1 MVERLTVGNLARIN
15 STRRL
20 KTQLAGRLFQY
31 TKVYQQ
37 STQPYLL
44 CSLHHGYSPL
54 NKKPVQGENPI
65 TSFGI
70 RVMFSVFREE
80 TFISRLK
87 ILKMQISP
95 GLSRALLQ
103 KHEKTRYTWPGCN
116 WKSSWYHTPA
126 NAALMILFKIWRV
139 RSISYD
145 MLRIPKLGKVIGP
158 LELGTGSH
166 SRWSGPDHHLQASFS
181 YHQYL
186 RSSFVHSL
194 CKLWTFCCVA
204 AL

>member
-1 MVERLTVGNLARIN
+1 MDIRPWTKNLYRVKI
-15 STRRL
+15 
-20 KTQLAGRLFQY
+20 Q
-31 TKVYQQ
+31 
-37 STQPYLL
+37 
-44 CSLHHGYSPL
+44 SLHLGFEWCFLCPGR
-54 NKKPVQGENPI
+54 KQI
-65 TSFGI
+65 
-70 RVMFSVFREE
+70 M
-80 TFISRLK
+80 SRLK

-95 GLSRALLQ
+95 GLSLLQ
-103 KHEKTRYTWPGCN
+103 KHDKARYTGPGCN
-116 WKSSWYHTPA
+116 WKSSCYHTPA